1 MTRQTETY
9 IFRFML
15 FLGLGCVSIGIAK
28 EFISI
33 NDKLNAIQSD
43 TRHIGAMVQKEEAI
57 NDSILYDYLLSINIM
72 YPDIVLAQAKLESGN
87 YTSNIYKSN
96 KNLFGMK
103 IASKRAT
110 LGKTAKEI
118 NQLDNGIDN
127 RNKNGHAH
135 YLSWES
141 SVLDYALF
149 QMRFCGKMSRE
160 QYLTYLGKNYA
171 SIPDYRKRLEHTLK
185 TVK

>member
-1 MTRQTETY
+1 MTRQTKTY
-9 IFRFML
+9 IFKFLL
-15 FLGLGCVSIGIAK
+15 FLSLGTFAIFIGNK
-28 EFISI
+28 FDEL

-43 TRHIGAMVQKEEAI
+43 TRNIGAMVQKEDAI
-57 NDSILYDYLLSINIM
+57 NDSILYDYLSSINIM

-87 YTSNIYKSN
+87 YTSDIYLSN

-118 NQLDNGIDN
+118 NALDNGIDN

-149 QMRFCGKMSRE
+149 QMRFCGKMNRE
-160 QYLTYLGKNYA
+160 QYLAYLGKNYA
-171 SIPDYRKRLEHTLK
+171 SIPDYRKRLERILK
-185 TVK
+185 IVK

>member
-1 MTRQTETY
+1 MKYVIGSILILLTMTINSYFDTVRY
-9 IFRFML
+9 IEMR
-15 FLGLGCVSIGIAK
+15 
-28 EFISI
+28 
-33 NDKLNAIQSD
+33 DKLNAIQSD
-43 TRHIGAMVQKEEAI
+43 TRHIGQMVDNKEAI
-57 NDSILYDYLLSINIM
+57 NDSILYDYLVQINIM
-72 YPDIVLAQAKLESGN
+72 YPDIVLAQAKLESAN
-87 YTSNIYKSN
+87 YTSNIYRNN

-110 LGKTAKEI
+110 LGNTAKEI
-118 NQLDNGIDN
+118 NALDNGIDN

-135 YLSWES
+135 YLSWDS

-149 QMRFCGKMSRE
+149 QMRFCGNMNRE

-171 SIPDYRKRLEHTLK
+171 SIPDYRKRLERILK